1 MLSPTALDAMSR
13 RPLRYLGSAWP
24 WRALAYLLI
33 SAGMGPVAAGLVHLA
48 YVRGVAVAV
57 PAAVALVVVLA
68 PWLARF
74 ERWRLRLV
82 DRVPA
87 RAPHGPVS
95 SGPLNRLRTRLRD
108 QASWRELGFAAV
120 SVLALW
126 WIDLGL
132 VALGLWLPLTLM
144 SAPLQPSVDLLPS
157 LPVVA
162 AGLVI
167 LPIAAYPIT
176 AWAAARATVVRAV
189 LAPREAEIIR
199 SRARLADAFENE
211 RRRIERDLHDGAQQR
226 LVALTMKLG
235 LAELDLP
242 PGSVAAVQ
250 VREAYEEAHKAL
262 AELRELIR
270 GVHPQVLA
278 DRGLPAAVLD
288 VAGRSPV
295 PVDVDIVLRE
305 GRRLP
310 PAVEVTAYYVVSEA
324 LTNVAKHSGASRCRV
339 RGRLVKGVLVLEI
352 RDDGVGGADQ
362 GGGSGLE
369 GLADRLA
376 VVDGTMSLHS
386 PAGGPTVLGA
396 EIPCG

>member
-1 MLSPTALDAMSR
+1 MPSLTALDAMSG

-48 YVRGVAVAV
+48 YERGVAVAV
-57 PAAVALVVVLA
+57 PVAVALVVVLA

-82 DRVPA
+82 DRGPA
-87 RAPHGPVS
+87 RDPHGPVS
-95 SGPLNRLRTRLRD
+95 PGPPGRFRVLPRD
-108 QASWRELGFAAV
+108 QAGWRELGFAAV

-132 VALGLWLPLTLM
+132 VALGLWLPLALL
-144 SAPLQPSVDLLPS
+144 SAPLQPSVELLPS
-157 LPVVA
+157 LPFAA
-162 AGLVI
+162 AGLVT

-189 LAPREAEIIR
+189 LAPREAEVIR

-242 PGSVAAVQ
+242 PGSAAAVQ
-250 VREAYEEAHKAL
+250 VREAYEEANKAL

-339 RGRLVKGVLVLEI
+339 RGRLVKDVLVLEI

-376 VVDGTMSLHS
+376 VVDGTMSLYS

>member
-1 MLSPTALDAMSR
+1 MVSLTALHAMST
-13 RPLRYLGSAWP
+13 RPLRYLTSAWP
-24 WRALAYLLI
+24 WRALAYLLV
-33 SAGMGPVAAGLVHLA
+33 SVGMVPVVAGLVQLAFAAGLP
-48 YVRGVAVAV
+48 VAVLAGTV
-57 PAAVALVVVLA
+57 LTVAGA

-82 DRVPA
+82 DRMPV
-87 RAPHGPVS
+87 RDPHGPPGP
-95 SGPLNRLRTRLRD
+95 GPLGRLRTRLRE

-120 SVLALW
+120 AVLALW

-132 VALGLWLPLTLM
+132 VALGLWLPLALM
-144 SAPLQPSVDLLPS
+144 SAPLQPTTELLTS
-157 LPVVA
+157 LPLAA
-162 AGLVI
+162 AGLVM
-167 LPIAAYPIT
+167 LPLAAYPVT
-176 AWAAARATVVRAV
+176 AWAAVRATLVRTV
-189 LAPREAEIIR
+189 LAADEAEIVR
-199 SRARLADAFENE
+199 SRARLVDAFENE

-235 LAELDLP
+235 LARLDLP
-242 PGSVAAVQ
+242 PGSPAEAQ
-250 VREAYEEAHKAL
+250 VREAYDEAQRAL

-270 GVHPQVLA
+270 GVHPQVLT

-288 VAGRSPV
+288 VAGRSQV
-295 PVDVDIVLRE
+295 PVDVDLVLQE

-339 RGRLVKGVLVLEI
+339 RGRVVKGVLDLEV

-362 GGGSGLE
+362 SGGSGLE

-376 VVDGTMSLHS
+376 VVDGAMSLSS
-386 PAGGPTVLGA
+386 PVGGPTVLRA